1 MISITFLRRS
11 PMEQPKWFVHMDE
24 RWMWRWLLTDGHGR
38 MLAMSEGRFFL
49 REDAVQNLNAARMAL
64 TGL

>member
-1 MISITFLRRS
+1 
-11 PMEQPKWFVHMDE
+11 MEQPKWFVHMDE

-38 MLAMSEGRFFL
+38 MLAMSERDFFL

-64 TGL
+64 IGL